1 MKEREQN
8 TGRGSHGWEAR
19 EREQGRGGPKGE
31 GHPHNAHRLVLRQP
45 GPRSEGRMPA
55 LFT

>member
-19 EREQGRGGPKGE
+19 EREQGRGGPEGE